1 MKSILFTSISRK
13 NELYEQVFSLIN
25 SILMAKKSNK
35 KVIVV
40 DSFNS
45 ENIPI
50 PFCEVFDLSGLN
62 NLLKQHDIDIIVVDK
77 TFIDY
82 KINAVLYNQNNKI
95 VDMTEKTKP
104 NGQIY
109 PEENVSQVFIN
120 YTINKKT
127 ISDTYL
133 QTNITTD
140 IHKQPYQYSEPVL
153 SKDNLFD
160 VLIKGIDF
168 KPYLKKGQSFDNIIH
183 INVEYEK
190 YRGNNNLEQ
199 YKNRL
204 DETYIHLINEFM
216 KKDETILLIGREEN
230 ERVIDF
236 LKKNEYNFEVDIL
249 TDSFKEIE
257 VLHSECKIFVGNF
270 DLENLKGNPY
280 SYYLSKKIKC
290 QKKIMIDLYN
300 L

>member
-13 NELYEQVFSLIN
+13 NNELYEQVFSLIN
-25 SILMAKKSNK
+25 SVLMAKKTNK

-62 NLLKQHDIDIIVVDK
+62 NLLKQLDIDIIVVDK

-95 VDMTEKTKP
+95 VDMTDKTKP
-104 NGQIY
+104 NGQII
-109 PEENVSQVFIN
+109 PPENVSQVFIN

-133 QTNITTD
+133 RTNITTD
-140 IHKQPYQYSEPVL
+140 VHKQPYQYSEAVL

-183 INVEYEK
+183 INLEYEK

-236 LKKNEYNFEVDIL
+236 LKKKRI
-249 TDSFKEIE
+249 
-257 VLHSECKIFVGNF
+257 
-270 DLENLKGNPY
+270 
-280 SYYLSKKIKC
+280 
-290 QKKIMIDLYN
+290 
-300 L
+300 